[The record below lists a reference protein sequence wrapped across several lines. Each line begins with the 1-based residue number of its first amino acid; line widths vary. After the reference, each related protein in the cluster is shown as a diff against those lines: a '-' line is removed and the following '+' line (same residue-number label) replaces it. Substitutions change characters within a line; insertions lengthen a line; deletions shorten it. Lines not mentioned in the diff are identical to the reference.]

1 MEATSQAPHIKDLRL
16 FDTCVTL
23 GTMTANVPCLT
34 PDNVLDV
41 MDKHDIAE
49 ALVVNNEA
57 RVVYP
62 RARGNHR
69 LLEWVKG
76 EERLHPV
83 WALEPP
89 PRPDPAHARAMVE
102 EMLDAG
108 VKVARLMMG
117 IAPPFLWLWD
127 GLCTALE
134 AHRVVC
140 LLDFADT
147 RVQTHASTQS
157 NPSDQAVDALREVCI
172 AHPDLPLILSHVS
185 GGLGVTYP
193 LLPLMYRVP
202 NLHLDIT
209 SIVDYW
215 RRVVQGLGPTRVFF
229 ATGMPFYD
237 PAIFVSN
244 VQYATD
250 LSVADKQAICGGN
263 IRRLMGEVR

>member
-1 MEATSQAPHIKDLRL
+1 MEATTTAPSIEDLRL

-23 GTMTANVPCLT
+23 GTMTAGVPYLT
-34 PDNVLDV
+34 PDTVLGV

-62 RARGNHR
+62 RARGNRR
-69 LLEWVKG
+69 LLEWIRG
-76 EERLHPV
+76 EDRLHPV

-89 PRPDPAHARAMVE
+89 LRPDPPHAQAMVE

-117 IAPPFLWLWD
+117 IAAPFRWLWD
-127 GLCTALE
+127 DLCAALA

-147 RVQTHASTQS
+147 RVQTQVSTRS
-157 NPSDQAVDALREVCI
+157 NPSDEAVDALREICL
-172 AHPDLPLILSHVS
+172 AYPDLPLILSHVS
-185 GGLGVTYP
+185 GGLGIAYP
-193 LLPLMYRVP
+193 ALPLMYRVP
-202 NLHLDIT
+202 NLHMDIT

-215 RRVVQGLGPTRVFF
+215 RHAVQGLGPSRVFF

-244 VQYATD
+244 VQYARG

-263 IRRLMGEVR
+263 IRRLLGEVG